1 MTSIRNLST
10 DALKSTLSLVP
21 YFGTGPDEYVR
32 VSAEELDALK
42 AFIRDEYPETA
53 DVQLEPVAALEDL
66 LDAATDGLDDS
77 VDIDISELLGFYRKN
92 GAVDRVTPSR
102 ICAAKEGGAEFVA
115 GSLRV
120 PVTQDGNE
128 YRIGRLKAVGDSGF
142 EKGERETQ
150 KGKIY
155 FPSHRFIDE
164 ETKSVYRL
172 DLFANRDLEMEAL
185 AVALMN
191 GEPLD
196 TVLAVLGSGGG
207 GALKLK
213 DFLNEEKVPFEAQL
227 VGINRYPSESQ
238 WAKRG
243 HSYSAKL
250 RSDDDGDVTVW
261 LRGQAEDFV
270 ADGFEVVERKLKAGK
285 EFIFKALTY
294 SEYSEGKVSI
304 QTQIQDKSAE
314 SYFANLE
321 ASRAMKPA
329 KGSEAALPAAK
340 EDVKPAAAEEAP
352 AEEAPKRATRA
363 SAFAKAKS
371 KSAAATAS

>member
-92 GAVDRVTPSR
+92 GAVDRVTPCR

-213 DFLNEEKVPFEAQL
+213 DFLNEEKVPFEAKL

-238 WAKRG
+238 WAKNG
-243 HSYSAKL
+243 HSYPRA
-250 RSDDDGDVTVW
+250 
-261 LRGQAEDFV
+261 
-270 ADGFEVVERKLKAGK
+270 
-285 EFIFKALTY
+285 FKAKPTVRSRCGFAVLPRT
-294 SEYSEGKVSI
+294 SSPTARLS
-304 QTQIQDKSAE
+304 SA
-314 SYFANLE
+314 SSTPARSSP
-321 ASRAMKPA
+321 SR
-329 KGSEAALPAAK
+329 
-340 EDVKPAAAEEAP
+340 
-352 AEEAPKRATRA
+352 R
-363 SAFAKAKS
+363 
-371 KSAAATAS
+371 